1 MLVQNLGQIKTL
13 NLPDSWQSQDNGR
26 PMSPGMSWEVNYV
39 CDSAPNTRIIFK
51 GRGMP
56 IDNASRQILRYVL
69 SDQHPNEISNDEIV
83 ALHTVMGVA
92 TTGDNQYTNHN
103 PKGSIEGP
111 AFFLNKIHVEK
122 LGPKSVLRIEGQFS
136 NDYFYDGIVYPAG
149 VAGQIIEELYLQSL
163 DTDDFIN
170 SRDIFDKALN
180 SLTWRL

>member
-1 MLVQNLGQIKTL
+1 MIVQNLGQIKTME
-13 NLPDSWQSQDNGR
+13 LPDSWQSQDNGR
-26 PMSPGMSWEVNYV
+26 PMSPGMSWEVNYT
-39 CDSAPNTRIIFK
+39 STAMPNTQIVFK

-69 SDQHPNEISNDEIV
+69 KEKHGQELSSDEIV

-92 TTGDNQYTNHN
+92 TTGDNQYTNSHE
-103 PKGSIEGP
+103 KGSMNSP
-111 AFFLNKIHVEK
+111 AFFLNKISVEK
-122 LGPKSVLRIEGQFS
+122 LGPKPVLRVEGQFS

-170 SRDIFDKALN
+170 SREVFDAALN

>member
-1 MLVQNLGQIKTL
+1 MIVENLGQIKTL

-39 CDSAPNTRIIFK
+39 SDSSPNTRIVFK

-69 SDQHPNEISNDEIV
+69 KEKQSQEISTDEIV

-92 TTGDNQYTNHN
+92 TTGDNQYTNQHE
-103 PKGSIEGP
+103 KGSIDGP
-111 AFFLNKIHVEK
+111 AFFLNKIQVEK
-122 LGPKSVLRIEGQFS
+122 LGPKPVLRIEGQFS
-136 NDYFYDGIVYPAG
+136 NDYFYDGIIYPAG

>member
-1 MLVQNLGQIKTL
+1 MIVQNLGQIQSM

-26 PMSPGMSWEVNYV
+26 PMSPGMSWEVNYI
-39 CDSAPNTRIIFK
+39 STASPNTRIVFK

-69 SDQHPNEISNDEIV
+69 KEKHGQELSNDEIV

-92 TTGDNQYTNHN
+92 TTGDNQYTNQHE
-103 PKGSIEGP
+103 KGSIEGP
-111 AFFLNKIHVEK
+111 AFFLNKISVEK
-122 LGPKSVLRIEGQFS
+122 LGPKPVLRIEGQFS

-170 SRDIFDKALN
+170 SREVFDAALE
-180 SLTWRL
+180 SITWRL